1 MKIAKV
7 DAIPLAIPFS
17 HGGAPAGWG
26 GRAWTALDVVLVR
39 VETDAGITGWGEAFS
54 YNCRRPVQAAVEDMI
69 APIVVGRDAG
79 DVAGLMRELQQ
90 QLHLF
95 GRYGITLFALS
106 GLDLALWDIAGKAA
120 RLPVCRLIGGTF
132 RTRIPGY
139 ASLYKYNDPE
149 VVAEHTAAALADGYG
164 HVKLHETR
172 LPEVRAA
179 RQAAGE
185 GVPIM
190 LDTNCSWTP
199 VEAHEMALRLKPFDL
214 YWLEE
219 PIFPPENFAALADLQ
234 RRAGIPLAAGEN
246 ASTAFEFRAM
256 FAAGAVT
263 FGQPDVIKVG
273 GITEFLKIAA
283 LAETSNVTLMP
294 HSPHFATGWL
304 ATLQLMAALPD
315 TGLIE
320 RLYVTPEASLYGDL
334 IEPVKGQF
342 RLPEGPGLG
351 PDPDPDVIKT
361 YTVRGD

>member
-1 MKIAKV
+1 MACDIGEWLEGLGLGKYTETFAENDVDFRALPHLDREDLKELGVSLGHRKV
-7 DAIPLAIPFS
+7 ILAAISELRS
-17 HGGAPAGWG
+17 SD
-26 GRAWTALDVVLVR
+26 DVKPGSEVATSP
-39 VETDAGITGWGEAFS
+39 VEMGE
-54 YNCRRPVQAAVEDMI
+54 
-69 APIVVGRDAG
+69 
-79 DVAGLMRELQQ
+79 ELS
-90 QLHLF
+90 
-95 GRYGITLFALS
+95 ASS
-106 GLDLALWDIAGKAA
+106 G
-120 RLPVCRLIGGTF
+120 
-132 RTRIPGY
+132 
-139 ASLYKYNDPE
+139 
-149 VVAEHTAAALADGYG
+149 
-164 HVKLHETR
+164 
-172 LPEVRAA
+172 
-179 RQAAGE
+179 Q
-185 GVPIM
+185 
-190 LDTNCSWTP
+190 TP